1 MKKLILIPVLVTLL
15 LSFDA
20 FSQKIPHMTQI
31 DKQEL
36 RYMDNSYISILA
48 WQEYMYYTKEKY
60 GQGSKEY
67 LSIIP
72 NIEEFNKHY
81 NGKYSIVKIKDT
93 YTFNP
98 EKGFNKKRE
107 NFPIVGLSISQ
118 KEGYC
123 KWRTEVFNYKVA
135 KKHKVVFSL
144 PTAKDYEKAI
154 KLKKIKNIE
163 ENNEAS
169 FRCMATIVK

>member
-1 MKKLILIPVLVTLL
+1 MCLRHLLFMKKLILIPVLVTLL

-123 KWRTEVFNYKVA
+123 KWRTEVFK
-135 KKHKVVFSL
+135 
-144 PTAKDYEKAI
+144 YEYYQNVRGTWQSDVSICLVHEADSPRKRS
-154 KLKKIKNIE
+154 KI
-163 ENNEAS
+163 
-169 FRCMATIVK
+169 